1 MSNNFL
7 FSTQRLNED
16 ICNLSTLCS
25 EKNINDVNKIDKCEI
40 LNALK
45 VWQETGN
52 LPEDEIVSH
61 VVKACSEVN
70 PAICFDGNLFDLL
83 FAPITDSGFERE
95 TS

>member
-1 MSNNFL
+1 MHNITT
-7 FSTQRLNED
+7 FSSLKQRLNED

-25 EKNINDVNKIDKCEI
+25 EKNANDSKFDKSEI

-61 VVKACSEVN
+61 VVKACSEVK
-70 PAICFDGNLFDLL
+70 FVEL
-83 FAPITDSGFERE
+83 S
-95 TS
+95 